1 MKSFLIAFFMTIVA
15 LPCQS
20 LAGIV
25 HSCKKMQTKQKNNL
39 IRLQCIMDLPEGR
52 VADTV
57 EIKDHYNYIVA
68 NGKILKRQGRF
79 AVVVIGNK
87 YAEVKAGYP
96 VILKVKDSDGHWTA
110 TTAPF

>member
-1 MKSFLIAFFMTIVA
+1 MKSFLFALVMTIVV
-15 LPCQS
+15 LPSQS

-25 HSCKKMQTKQKNNL
+25 HSCKKAQTKQKSNQV
-39 IRLQCIMDLPEGR
+39 RWQCILDLPEGR
-52 VADTV
+52 VADMV